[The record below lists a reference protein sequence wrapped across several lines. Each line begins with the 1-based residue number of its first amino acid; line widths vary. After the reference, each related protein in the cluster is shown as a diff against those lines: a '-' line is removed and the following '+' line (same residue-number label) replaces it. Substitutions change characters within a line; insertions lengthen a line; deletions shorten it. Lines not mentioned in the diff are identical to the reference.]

1 MLQQTIAKLNLI
13 TLFFTMNPTLEIFS
27 QGEEVVTGQTVDTNA
42 AWLSEQ
48 VVNMGFRVTRHTAV
62 GDKLDDLVALLL
74 EISTRADCCICT
86 GGLGPTSDDLTAE
99 AVAKAF
105 DLPLEFD
112 AIAFEQ
118 IQRFFMLRNRS
129 MPESNRK
136 QAMFPK
142 GAVRIDNGWG
152 TAPGFSLQA
161 GHCWFAFVPGVPSEM
176 RHLFLES
183 IQPTLASRFLLR
195 PDKLI
200 TIRTFGLGE
209 SAIQQRIS
217 AIEIPTQVQ
226 LGFRAGPDDVQTK
239 LLFPQDY
246 PAAALTALVDKVAA
260 ELDDHVFAI
269 GGLGQSSGDLVFTVN
284 QLMTTGKHRLAVVE
298 TASQGLLAAKC
309 IGKDWLLETRYEQ
322 SLEGLGKKLAV
333 TVNTDDLPATA
344 QAIASEIH
352 KTSTADFVLVQLYS
366 GSKQTFHDKDQA
378 ITLYNTLLTKD
389 GFFQTTGSV
398 AGPIERKQNQAALL
412 ALDLLRRNLQHKEL

>member
-1 MLQQTIAKLNLI
+1 
-13 TLFFTMNPTLEIFS
+13 MNPILEIFS

-42 AWLSEQ
+42 AWLSER
-48 VVNMGFRVTRHTAV
+48 VVNMGFTVTRHTAV
-62 GDKLDDLVALLL
+62 GDKLDDLIALLK
-74 EISTRADCCICT
+74 EISSRSDCCICT

-112 AIAFEQ
+112 AVAFEQ
-118 IQRFFMLRNRS
+118 IKRFFTLRNRV

-142 GAVRIDNGWG
+142 GAERIDNAWG
-152 TAPGFSLQA
+152 TAPGFSLQV
-161 GHCWFAFVPGVPSEM
+161 GRCWFAFVPGVPTEM
-176 RHLFLES
+176 RHLFLEL

-200 TIRTFGLGE
+200 AIRTIGIGE
-209 SAIQQRIS
+209 SAIQQRIG
-217 AIEIPTQVQ
+217 AIEIPAQVQ

-246 PAAALTALVDKVAA
+246 PEASLAALVDKVAA
-260 ELDDHVFAI
+260 ELGDHVFSVD
-269 GGLGQSSGDLVFTVN
+269 GLGQASGDLVFTVD
-284 QLMTTGKHRLAVVE
+284 QLMTAGKHTLAVVE

-309 IGKDWLLETRYEQ
+309 IGADWLLETCYQQ
-322 SLEGLGKKLAV
+322 SLEKLGQKLAV
-333 TVNTDDLPATA
+333 NVNANDLPATA
-344 QAIASEIH
+344 QAIASEIR
-352 KTSTADFVLVQLYS
+352 KTSAANFVLVQLYAGDKS
-366 GSKQTFHDKDQA
+366 TFHDKDQA
-378 ITLYNTLLTKD
+378 IILYNTLLTKD

-412 ALDLLRRNLQHKEL
+412 ALDLLRRYLQHKEI